1 MRCPKCK
8 KKIEKNQKFCN
19 YCGEEIGNQ
28 EKNKNMKILLP
39 IGAGCICILV
49 IVVAVVVLSKTTP
62 ASKLQAKLD
71 LGNKYLAEANY
82 EKAEIAFSEALK
94 IDEKSPD
101 AAMGLADTYN
111 KQKKPE
117 KAAKYLAKASD
128 NVKNM
133 KLSDA
138 EEYARKLKSQEE
150 YYRRLINDI
159 TKQDPNPEPEKQ
171 NVYVYILDNSE
182 EVFTTPTPTP
192 EMEATPD
199 STDDPD
205 SKQDTPTPPPAG
217 EAGASPIPE
226 DLEVSS
232 TPVPGNPE
240 VNSTPAPENPEVSS
254 TPVPENPEVDGTPT
268 PDSPE
273 SGVSP
278 TPDIGV
284 STPSVPEQDVLAEET
299 PIPELTEIPVPE
311 ETPTPELTETLMP
324 EETSMPEEP
333 PMSEESISPRELLI
347 SYANEVILSQSPYAS
362 FDDSAIPYDYG
373 NGAGSVAALNGT
385 LGMECIDL
393 NGDGIEELLI
403 ISMKGGKI
411 AFDVYEAEGE
421 NVTLK
426 GSGTADAGFESAVE
440 GVTYSGTQECFIKE
454 NSGTYYVGLVCHY
467 VGTNAGD
474 GNPCTRTFAWIYSIG
489 ADGTPSGIASGS
501 CADGADADSFSSGIS
516 PTGLSGSWASE
527 GLDNPGLLSG
537 GLSSVESGVEDLVI
551 VTGSMEAGS
560 GSMNTTI
567 EDNTIL

>member
-1 MRCPKCK
+1 MRCPNCK
-8 KKIEKNQKFCN
+8 KKISKNQKFCN
-19 YCGEEIGNQ
+19 YCGEEIRNQ
-28 EKNKNMKILLP
+28 EKNKNMKIFLP

-192 EMEATPD
+192 EMEVTTD

-205 SKQDTPTPPPAG
+205 IKPDTPTPPPAG
-217 EAGASPIPE
+217 ETGSSPI
-226 DLEVSS
+226 LEVSS
-232 TPVPGNPE
+232 TPVPEDSE
-240 VNSTPAPENPEVSS
+240 VSSTPAPENPEVNS
-254 TPVPENPEVDGTPT
+254 TPT
-268 PDSPE
+268 PENSE

-299 PIPELTEIPVPE
+299 PIPELTETPVPE
-311 ETPTPELTETLMP
+311 ETPTPELTETPMP
-324 EETSMPEEP
+324 EET

-373 NGAGSVAALNGT
+373 NGAGSAAALNGT
-385 LGMECIDL
+385 LGMECRDL

-403 ISMKGGKI
+403 ISLKGGKI

-426 GSGTADAGFESAVE
+426 GSGTADAGFEGAVE
-440 GVTYSGTQECFIKE
+440 GVVYSGTQECFIKE
-454 NSGTYYVGLVCHY
+454 NSGTYYVGIVCHY

-551 VTGSMEAGS
+551 VTGNMEAGS